1 MRRRVRF
8 FLRWLGRS
16 RGDRTVRLFTGCL
29 SHDLGE
35 DVFGLCLDQF
45 LSVVNTIFWLADSVI
60 KAVCLQLY
68 FLLVSPLVLLT
79 RFEEILIFF
88 RLHRLFS
95 LFCSKHW
102 YSYFYVSAMTH

>member
-45 LSVVNTIFWLADSVI
+45 LSVVNMIFWLADSLI
-60 KAVCLQLY
+60 KVCL
-68 FLLVSPLVLLT
+68 FVVVFP
-79 RFEEILIFF
+79 
-88 RLHRLFS
+88 FS
-95 LFCSKHW
+95 FSFSITDAL
-102 YSYFYVSAMTH
+102 